1 VKKPISTI
9 ILFAAF
15 IAKASAVELVV
26 TPPDTG
32 VNCGAIQSITATET
46 QVDIV
51 TTGDCGGGDTG
62 LTTPVVI
69 KEFTGGAV
77 VAGSFVSV
85 DPTDGAIVTGPGN
98 IAVEIVPPLPSLPG
112 ASVEVRAPNDV
123 VYNAPAKGSITDTT
137 TDSFGFRLTDST
149 GRSDTGVVK
158 ITVIP

>member
-1 VKKPISTI
+1 MKKPISTI
-9 ILFAAF
+9 ILAAF
-15 IAKASAVELVV
+15 IARASAVELVI

-32 VNCGAIQSITATET
+32 VNCGTVQSIAATET
-46 QVDIV
+46 QVDIT

-62 LTTPVVI
+62 LTTPVVV

-98 IAVEIVPPLPSLPG
+98 ITVEIVPPLPSLPG
-112 ASVEVRAPNDV
+112 ATVEVRAPNDV
-123 VYNAPAKGSITDTT
+123 VYNAPTRGSITATT
-137 TDSFGFRLTDST
+137 TDSFGFKLTDSS